1 MALYYDDRSRL
12 LRRNHQALL
21 KDINNSPGITF
32 TELIQKGWSYG
43 AFSATLRDLKKRR
56 FIEETRK
63 DEPTDGRPRIGL
75 SLSPKGYAVH
85 LLMESIADVVESDSI
100 ESYHSGFCEYLCMIG
115 KSGQATPEHVLKM
128 CKAYIKDYERRQE
141 A

>member
-21 KDINNSPGITF
+21 KDINDSPGITF
-32 TELIQKGWSYG
+32 TELIQGGWSYG
-43 AFSATLRDLKKRR
+43 TFSATLRDLKKRG
-56 FIEETRK
+56 FIEEYKMNDATG
-63 DEPTDGRPRIGL
+63 GRPKVGMT
-75 SLSPKGYAVH
+75 LSPKGYAVH